1 MGNGHVVPI
10 GKFDEIYIGV
20 MGNVVGFDNHMFG
33 FRVFVCHHHVGS
45 L

>member
-1 MGNGHVVPI
+1 MWENGHVVPI

-33 FRVFVCHHHVGS
+33 FHVFVCHHH
-45 L
+45 